1 MTISFSLLSELLV
14 TGTIRGTNLTNFG
27 KDRKT
32 HGRNDSVTDSIMP
45 ILNSIHFNHS
55 LISDPATMAWKE
67 EKGEK
72 VMKYRSVAPALL
84 SFSCFG
90 MGLHGVRIHAFL
102 QYDEAKKQVSAIDR

>member
-1 MTISFSLLSELLV
+1 
-14 TGTIRGTNLTNFG
+14 
-27 KDRKT
+27 
-32 HGRNDSVTDSIMP
+32 
-45 ILNSIHFNHS
+45 
-55 LISDPATMAWKE
+55 MAWKE

-72 VMKYRSVAPALL
+72 VMKYRSVAPALH